1 MVKVVPPYVAL
12 QQALLYRLNS
22 RLWHLCS
29 TLSPQWTCLLYIF
42 LLEQVL
48 KTLGM
53 FLKEMVSLR
62 AAAIRIKCFILLL
75 ILAVAMRAPVRS
87 RVCRG
92 QKQQEENVNGFGGER
107 KKKKKDRPIH
117 CFPHIHTAF
126 SMKHWHTVKHWLNR
140 NQNRALHI
148 Q

>member
-1 MVKVVPPYVAL
+1 
-12 QQALLYRLNS
+12 
-22 RLWHLCS
+22 
-29 TLSPQWTCLLYIF
+29 
-42 LLEQVL
+42 
-48 KTLGM
+48 M

-107 KKKKKDRPIH
+107 GKKKKRQTDPSIV
-117 CFPHIHTAF
+117 FPTYTLL
-126 SMKHWHTVKHWLNR
+126 SV
-140 NQNRALHI
+140 
-148 Q
+148 